1 MFMKKLFT
9 LWTACMLVVG
19 LVQAQPVSIITARGL
34 ATGATVTVAGVVMN
48 GAELG
53 PIRYID
59 DGTAGIGIYL
69 TATQAAGVVKGDSIV
84 VTGTVAPFNN
94 LMELTPVSSLQVVSQ
109 NNPLHGPFQ
118 FNANNWSAA
127 FNELYEGRLVKL
139 NRVPKVTTT
148 AGAPVTTFAA
158 NTNYRLNADA
168 ALVARVNVAST
179 QAIGGIVGRPA
190 PSDTFDVTGVMSQFS
205 SSLPTSG
212 YQLLPR
218 LYDDFFTG
226 PSPNIITR
234 VYQTA
239 VTQTSLTI
247 GFLTQNNGST
257 RIEYGP
263 TPSLGTLIDDPNLT
277 TNHSLVLNNLEPGKI
292 YYVKAT
298 STNANGTSEA
308 TVTTFVTE
316 SNSSGKIKTY
326 FTRPVRTDEA
336 LPGNEAAYL
345 AQAVDDTLIAYI
357 NRAQLSLD
365 IAIYNWNNSNLSNIT
380 AAVNAA
386 YNRGVAV
393 RVIADGASANIG
405 LNGLNT
411 AIKVLRSP
419 TGAAPGGGFYGIMH
433 NKFVVIDAE
442 ATDPNQP
449 WLWTGSTNWTDDMIN
464 QDWNNV
470 IVFQDQS
477 LARVYKLEFE
487 EMWGSSTLTPGIVFN
502 GTTGTAKFGPNKTDN
517 TPHIVKVGG
526 RTVNPYF
533 SPSDGVQS
541 RLVETINSANS
552 SFQFSIFTFTRNE
565 IAFALRDKYQAL
577 GPGNCSRGLID
588 DTNSTDGSGTAFR
601 IAASSMGTNYNI
613 FTPAG
618 IYHHKYIIV
627 DQDNAASDPMV
638 FTGSHNWSAAADTR
652 NDENTVIVHDQLIAN
667 QYYQEFSARWADDN
681 QTNCLTT
688 AVAPSIASRI
698 ELAPNPASE
707 TVKVTLPGMVGR
719 TIRVIGTDGRIC
731 LSLRAN
737 AETMTLPVSTL
748 QAGAYLVQVEGIAVP
763 VRFVKQ

>member
-1 MFMKKLFT
+1 MFMKKLLT

-19 LVQAQPVSIITARGL
+19 LVQAQPVSIISARGL
-34 ATGATVTVAGVVMN
+34 ATGATVTVAGVVLN

-59 DGTAGIGIYL
+59 DGTAGIGIYFS
-69 TATQAAGVVKGDSIV
+69 ATQAAGVVRGDSIV
-84 VTGTVAPFNN
+84 VTGTVAPYNN
-94 LMELTPVSSLQVVSQ
+94 LMELTPISSVQVISQ
-109 NNPLHGPFQ
+109 NNPLHGPFE
-118 FNANNWSAA
+118 FNPGSWNAA
-127 FNELYEGRLVKL
+127 YAEAYEGRLVKL
-139 NRVPKVTTT
+139 NKVPTIRSST
-148 AGAPVTTFAA
+148 GATFAA
-158 NTNYRLNADA
+158 FAANANYRLNNDA
-168 ALVARVNVAST
+168 ALVARVNAAST

-190 PSDTFDVTGVMSQFS
+190 PTDTFAVVGVMSQFS
-205 SSLPTSG
+205 SALPNAG

-218 LYDDFFTG
+218 LYEDFIGG
-226 PSPNIITR
+226 PAPNIISR
-234 VYQTA
+234 
-239 VTQTSLTI
+239 VTQTDVSRTSLTI
-247 GFLTQNNGST
+247 AFTTQNNGST
-257 RIEYGP
+257 KLEYGP
-263 TPSLGTLIDDPNLT
+263 TPALGTLIEDPTLT
-277 TNHSLVLNNLEPGKI
+277 TNHSLQLNNLEAGKL
-292 YYVKAT
+292 YFVKAS
-298 STNANGTSEA
+298 STNGNGTSEA
-308 TVTTFVTE
+308 NITVFVTE
-316 SNSSGKIKTY
+316 SNSSGRIKTY

-336 LPGNEAAYL
+336 LPGNQAVYL

-365 IAIYNWNNSNLSNIT
+365 IAIYNWNNTNLSNIT

-386 YNRGVAV
+386 YSRGVAV

-405 LNGLNT
+405 LNSLNS

-470 IVFQDQS
+470 IIFQDQS
-477 LARVYKLEFE
+477 MARVYKLEFE

-502 GTTGTAKFGPNKTDN
+502 GTTGTAKFGPNKSDN
-517 TPHIVKVGG
+517 TPHVVKVGG

-533 SPSDGVQS
+533 SPSDGAQA
-541 RLVETINSANS
+541 RLIETINSANS
-552 SFQFSIFTFTRNE
+552 SYQFSIFTFTRNE
-565 IAFALRDKYQAL
+565 IAFALRDKATAL
-577 GPGNCSRGLID
+577 GAASCSRGLID
-588 DTNSTDGSGTAFR
+588 DTSSTDGSGSAFQ
-601 IAASSMGTNYNI
+601 IAARGMGSNIDI

-618 IYHHKYIIV
+618 IFHHKYIIV
-627 DQDNAASDPMV
+627 DQDNASSDPLV
-638 FTGSHNWSAAADTR
+638 FTGSYNWSAAADQR

-681 QTNCLTT
+681 HTNCLTT

-719 TIRVIGTDGRIC
+719 TIRVIGTDGRIY

-737 AETMTLPVSTL
+737 AETMTLPVNTL